1 MPTTYWYAAVATGQC
16 NQRGLRGL
24 HRQAL
29 LFAVPSGPIGLLVQ
43 VMVGLKNGSVKL
55 DDIDIGETPQESSNG
70 VPEKAESN
78 DD

>member
-29 LFAVPSGPIGLLVQ
+29 LFAVPSGPIGLLVNAMTLGNQ
-43 VMVGLKNGSVKL
+43 VCIFTSYMVARPITCSRNSNWIYVYGL
-55 DDIDIGETPQESSNG
+55 QY
-70 VPEKAESN
+70 
-78 DD
+78 